1 MASPAFS
8 FCAAVENSVQ
18 MLFIEIE
25 TDPYTA
31 PRLAGNDLKI
41 CKLTYGT
48 GKKLFQIRLRD
59 IPDLLAVIINA
70 DGGFPLVVVCIIGE
84 TIELAVLLDFA
95 ENILTIAP
103 YAVVVIECHADE
115 LKRNIVAICVE
126 PLSALFAVL
135 GNLST
140 DGLAPLTLRTFGLSP
155 RGERGLLL
163 LTSLFK
169 LTPFDRP
176 IYPNTDTD
184 GIENNE

>member
-31 PRLAGNDLKI
+31 TRLAGNDLEI

-48 GKKLFQIRLRD
+48 RKELFQIRLRD

-70 DGGFPLVVVCIIGE
+70 DGGISLVVVCIIGE
-84 TIELAVLLDFA
+84 IIELAALLDFT

-103 YAVVVIECHADE
+103 YAVVVIECHTDE

-126 PLSALFAVL
+126 PLSALATVA
-135 GNLST
+135 GDLST
-140 DGLAPLTLRTFGLSP
+140 NGLEFLAFGAL
-155 RGERGLLL
+155 GL
-163 LTSLFK
+163 
-169 LTPFDRP
+169 PA
-176 IYPNTDTD
+176 
-184 GIENNE
+184 GG

>member
-31 PRLAGNDLKI
+31 TRLAGNDLEI

-48 GKKLFQIRLRD
+48 RKELFQIRLRD

-70 DGGFPLVVVCIIGE
+70 DGGISLVVVCIIGE
-84 TIELAVLLDFA
+84 IIELAVLLDFT

-103 YAVVVIECHADE
+103 YAVVVIECHTDE

-126 PLSALFAVL
+126 PLSALATVA
-135 GNLST
+135 GDLST
-140 DGLAPLTLRTFGLSP
+140 NGLEFLAFGAL
-155 RGERGLLL
+155 GL
-163 LTSLFK
+163 
-169 LTPFDRP
+169 PA
-176 IYPNTDTD
+176 
-184 GIENNE
+184 GG

>member
-1 MASPAFS
+1 MASPAFP

-31 PRLAGNDLKI
+31 TRLAGNDLEI

-48 GKKLFQIRLRD
+48 RKELFQIRLRD

-70 DGGFPLVVVCIIGE
+70 DGGISLVVVCIIGE
-84 TIELAVLLDFA
+84 IIELAVLLDFA

-103 YAVVVIECHADE
+103 YAVVVIECHTDE

-126 PLSALFAVL
+126 PLSALATVA
-135 GNLST
+135 GDLST
-140 DGLAPLTLRTFGLSP
+140 NGLEFLAFGAL
-155 RGERGLLL
+155 GL
-163 LTSLFK
+163 
-169 LTPFDRP
+169 PA
-176 IYPNTDTD
+176 
-184 GIENNE
+184 GG

>member
-31 PRLAGNDLKI
+31 TRLAGNDIEI

-48 GKKLFQIRLRD
+48 RKELFQIRLRD

-70 DGGFPLVVVCIIGE
+70 DGGISLVVVCIIGE
-84 TIELAVLLDFA
+84 IIELAVLLDFA

-103 YAVVVIECHADE
+103 YAVVVIECHTDE

-126 PLSALFAVL
+126 PLSALATVA
-135 GNLST
+135 GDLST
-140 DGLAPLTLRTFGLSP
+140 NGLEFLAFGAL
-155 RGERGLLL
+155 GL
-163 LTSLFK
+163 
-169 LTPFDRP
+169 PA
-176 IYPNTDTD
+176 
-184 GIENNE
+184 GG

>member
-31 PRLAGNDLKI
+31 TRLAGNDLEI

-48 GKKLFQIRLRD
+48 RKELFQIRLRD

-70 DGGFPLVVVCIIGE
+70 DGGISLVVVCIIGE
-84 TIELAVLLDFA
+84 IIELAVLLDFA

-103 YAVVVIECHADE
+103 YAVVVIECHTDE
-115 LKRNIVAICVE
+115 LKRNIVAVCVE
-126 PLSALFAVL
+126 PLSALATVA
-135 GNLST
+135 GDLST
-140 DGLAPLTLRTFGLSP
+140 NGLEFLAFGAL
-155 RGERGLLL
+155 GL
-163 LTSLFK
+163 
-169 LTPFDRP
+169 PA
-176 IYPNTDTD
+176 
-184 GIENNE
+184 GG

>member
-31 PRLAGNDLKI
+31 TRLAGNDLET

-48 GKKLFQIRLRD
+48 RKELFQIRLRD

-70 DGGFPLVVVCIIGE
+70 DGGISLVVVCIIGE
-84 TIELAVLLDFA
+84 IIELAVLLDFA

-103 YAVVVIECHADE
+103 YAVVVIECHTDE

-126 PLSALFAVL
+126 PLSALATVA
-135 GNLST
+135 GDLST
-140 DGLAPLTLRTFGLSP
+140 NGLEFLAFGAL
-155 RGERGLLL
+155 GL
-163 LTSLFK
+163 
-169 LTPFDRP
+169 PA
-176 IYPNTDTD
+176 
-184 GIENNE
+184 GG

>member
-31 PRLAGNDLKI
+31 TRLAGNDLEI

-48 GKKLFQIRLRD
+48 RKELFQIRLRD

-70 DGGFPLVVVCIIGE
+70 DGSISLVVVCIIGE
-84 TIELAVLLDFA
+84 IIELAVLLDFT

-103 YAVVVIECHADE
+103 YAVVVIECHTDE

-126 PLSALFAVL
+126 PLSALATVA
-135 GNLST
+135 GDLST
-140 DGLAPLTLRTFGLSP
+140 NGLEFLAFGLL
-155 RGERGLLL
+155 GL
-163 LTSLFK
+163 
-169 LTPFDRP
+169 PA
-176 IYPNTDTD
+176 
-184 GIENNE
+184 GG

>member
-31 PRLAGNDLKI
+31 TRLAGNDLEI

-48 GKKLFQIRLRD
+48 RKELFQIRLRD

-70 DGGFPLVVVCIIGE
+70 DGGISLVVVCIIRE
-84 TIELAVLLDFA
+84 IIELAVLLDFA

-103 YAVVVIECHADE
+103 YAVVVIECHTDE

-126 PLSALFAVL
+126 PLSALATVA
-135 GNLST
+135 GDLST
-140 DGLAPLTLRTFGLSP
+140 NGLEFLAFGAL
-155 RGERGLLL
+155 GL
-163 LTSLFK
+163 
-169 LTPFDRP
+169 PA
-176 IYPNTDTD
+176 
-184 GIENNE
+184 GG

>member
-31 PRLAGNDLKI
+31 TRLAGNDLEI

-48 GKKLFQIRLRD
+48 RKELFQIRLRD

-70 DGGFPLVVVCIIGE
+70 DGGFSLVVVCIIGE
-84 TIELAVLLDFA
+84 IIELAVLLDFA

-115 LKRNIVAICVE
+115 LKRNICVE
-126 PLSALFAVL
+126 PLSALATVA
-135 GNLST
+135 GDLST
-140 DGLAPLTLRTFGLSP
+140 NGLEFLAFDALGLP
-155 RGERGLLL
+155 AGG
-163 LTSLFK
+163 
-169 LTPFDRP
+169 
-176 IYPNTDTD
+176 
-184 GIENNE
+184 

>member
-31 PRLAGNDLKI
+31 TRLAGNDLEI

-48 GKKLFQIRLRD
+48 RKELFQIRLRD

-70 DGGFPLVVVCIIGE
+70 DGGISLVVVCIIGE
-84 TIELAVLLDFA
+84 IIELAVLLDFA
-95 ENILTIAP
+95 ENNLTIAP
-103 YAVVVIECHADE
+103 YAVVVIECHTDE

-126 PLSALFAVL
+126 PLSALATVA
-135 GNLST
+135 GDLST
-140 DGLAPLTLRTFGLSP
+140 NGLEFLAFGAL
-155 RGERGLLL
+155 GL
-163 LTSLFK
+163 
-169 LTPFDRP
+169 PA
-176 IYPNTDTD
+176 
-184 GIENNE
+184 GG

>member
-1 MASPAFS
+1 MTSPAFS

-31 PRLAGNDLKI
+31 TRLAGNDLEI

-48 GKKLFQIRLRD
+48 RKELFQIRLRD

-70 DGGFPLVVVCIIGE
+70 DGGISLVVVCIIGE
-84 TIELAVLLDFA
+84 IIELAVLLDFA

-103 YAVVVIECHADE
+103 YAVVVIECHTDE

-126 PLSALFAVL
+126 PLSALATVA
-135 GNLST
+135 GDLST
-140 DGLAPLTLRTFGLSP
+140 NGLEFLAFGAL
-155 RGERGLLL
+155 GL
-163 LTSLFK
+163 
-169 LTPFDRP
+169 PA
-176 IYPNTDTD
+176 
-184 GIENNE
+184 GG

>member
-31 PRLAGNDLKI
+31 TRLAGNDLEI

-48 GKKLFQIRLRD
+48 RKELFQIRLRD

-70 DGGFPLVVVCIIGE
+70 DGGISLVVVCIIGE
-84 TIELAVLLDFA
+84 IIELAVLLDFT

-103 YAVVVIECHADE
+103 YAVVVIECRTDE

-126 PLSALFAVL
+126 PLSALATVA
-135 GNLST
+135 GDLST
-140 DGLAPLTLRTFGLSP
+140 NGLEFLAFGAL
-155 RGERGLLL
+155 GL
-163 LTSLFK
+163 
-169 LTPFDRP
+169 PA
-176 IYPNTDTD
+176 
-184 GIENNE
+184 GG

>member
-31 PRLAGNDLKI
+31 TRLAGNDLEI

-48 GKKLFQIRLRD
+48 RKELFQIRLRD

-70 DGGFPLVVVCIIGE
+70 DGGISLVVVCIIGE
-84 TIELAVLLDFA
+84 IIELAVLLDFA

-103 YAVVVIECHADE
+103 YAVVVIECHTDE

-126 PLSALFAVL
+126 PLSALATVARD
-135 GNLST
+135 LST
-140 DGLAPLTLRTFGLSP
+140 NGLEFLAFGSL
-155 RGERGLLL
+155 GL
-163 LTSLFK
+163 
-169 LTPFDRP
+169 PA
-176 IYPNTDTD
+176 
-184 GIENNE
+184 GG

>member
-25 TDPYTA
+25 TNPYTA
-31 PRLAGNDLKI
+31 TRLAGNDLEI

-48 GKKLFQIRLRD
+48 RKELFQIRLRD

-70 DGGFPLVVVCIIGE
+70 DGGISLVVVCIIGE
-84 TIELAVLLDFA
+84 IIELAVLLDFA

-103 YAVVVIECHADE
+103 YAVVVIECHTDE

-126 PLSALFAVL
+126 PLSALATVA
-135 GNLST
+135 GDLST
-140 DGLAPLTLRTFGLSP
+140 NGLEFLAFGAL
-155 RGERGLLL
+155 GL
-163 LTSLFK
+163 
-169 LTPFDRP
+169 PA
-176 IYPNTDTD
+176 
-184 GIENNE
+184 GG

>member
-31 PRLAGNDLKI
+31 TRLAGNDLEI

-48 GKKLFQIRLRD
+48 RKELFQIRLRD

-70 DGGFPLVVVCIIGE
+70 DGGISLVVVCIIGE
-84 TIELAVLLDFA
+84 IIELAVLLDFA

-103 YAVVVIECHADE
+103 YAVVVIECHTDE

-126 PLSALFAVL
+126 PLSALATVA
-135 GNLST
+135 GDLST
-140 DGLAPLTLRTFGLSP
+140 NGLEFLACGALGLP
-155 RGERGLLL
+155 AGG
-163 LTSLFK
+163 
-169 LTPFDRP
+169 
-176 IYPNTDTD
+176 
-184 GIENNE
+184 

>member
-31 PRLAGNDLKI
+31 TRLAGNDLEI

-48 GKKLFQIRLRD
+48 RKELFQIRLRD
-59 IPDLLAVIINA
+59 IPDLLAAIINA
-70 DGGFPLVVVCIIGE
+70 DGGISLVVVCIIGE
-84 TIELAVLLDFA
+84 IIELAVLLDFA

-103 YAVVVIECHADE
+103 YAVVVIECHTDE

-126 PLSALFAVL
+126 PLSALATVA
-135 GNLST
+135 GDLST
-140 DGLAPLTLRTFGLSP
+140 NGLEFLAFGAL
-155 RGERGLLL
+155 GL
-163 LTSLFK
+163 
-169 LTPFDRP
+169 PA
-176 IYPNTDTD
+176 
-184 GIENNE
+184 GG

>member
-31 PRLAGNDLKI
+31 TRLAGNDLEI

-48 GKKLFQIRLRD
+48 RKELFQIRLRD

-70 DGGFPLVVVCIIGE
+70 DGGISLVVVCIIGE
-84 TIELAVLLDFA
+84 IIELAVLLDFT

-103 YAVVVIECHADE
+103 YAVVVIECHTDE

-126 PLSALFAVL
+126 PLSALATVA
-135 GNLST
+135 GDLST
-140 DGLAPLTLRTFGLSP
+140 NGLEFLAFGAL
-155 RGERGLLL
+155 GLQA
-163 LTSLFK
+163 
-169 LTPFDRP
+169 
-176 IYPNTDTD
+176 
-184 GIENNE
+184 GG

>member
-31 PRLAGNDLKI
+31 TRLAGNDLEI

-48 GKKLFQIRLRD
+48 RKELFQIRLRD

-70 DGGFPLVVVCIIGE
+70 D
-84 TIELAVLLDFA
+84 
-95 ENILTIAP
+95 
-103 YAVVVIECHADE
+103 E

-126 PLSALFAVL
+126 PLSALATVA
-135 GNLST
+135 GDLST
-140 DGLAPLTLRTFGLSP
+140 NGLGFLAFGSL
-155 RGERGLLL
+155 GL
-163 LTSLFK
+163 
-169 LTPFDRP
+169 PA
-176 IYPNTDTD
+176 
-184 GIENNE
+184 GG

>member
-31 PRLAGNDLKI
+31 TRLAGNDLEI

-48 GKKLFQIRLRD
+48 RKELFQIRLRD

-70 DGGFPLVVVCIIGE
+70 DGGISLIVVCIIGE
-84 TIELAVLLDFA
+84 IIELAVLLDFA

-103 YAVVVIECHADE
+103 YAVVVIECHTDE

-126 PLSALFAVL
+126 PLSALATVA
-135 GNLST
+135 GDLST
-140 DGLAPLTLRTFGLSP
+140 NGLEFLAFGAL
-155 RGERGLLL
+155 GL
-163 LTSLFK
+163 
-169 LTPFDRP
+169 PA
-176 IYPNTDTD
+176 
-184 GIENNE
+184 GG

>member
-31 PRLAGNDLKI
+31 TRLAGNDLEI

-48 GKKLFQIRLRD
+48 RKELFQIRLRD

-70 DGGFPLVVVCIIGE
+70 DGAISLVVVCIIGE
-84 TIELAVLLDFA
+84 IIELAVLLDFA

-103 YAVVVIECHADE
+103 YAVVVIECHTDE

-126 PLSALFAVL
+126 PLSALATVA
-135 GNLST
+135 GDLST
-140 DGLAPLTLRTFGLSP
+140 NGLEFLAFGAL
-155 RGERGLLL
+155 GL
-163 LTSLFK
+163 
-169 LTPFDRP
+169 PA
-176 IYPNTDTD
+176 
-184 GIENNE
+184 GG

>member
-31 PRLAGNDLKI
+31 TRLAGNDLEI

-48 GKKLFQIRLRD
+48 RKELFQIRLRD

-70 DGGFPLVVVCIIGE
+70 DGGISLVVICIIGE
-84 TIELAVLLDFA
+84 IIELAVLLDFA

-103 YAVVVIECHADE
+103 YAVVVIECHTDE

-126 PLSALFAVL
+126 PLSALATVA
-135 GNLST
+135 GDLST
-140 DGLAPLTLRTFGLSP
+140 NGLEFLAFGAL
-155 RGERGLLL
+155 GL
-163 LTSLFK
+163 
-169 LTPFDRP
+169 PA
-176 IYPNTDTD
+176 
-184 GIENNE
+184 GG

>member
-8 FCAAVENSVQ
+8 FCAAVENCVQ

-31 PRLAGNDLKI
+31 TRLAGNDLEI

-48 GKKLFQIRLRD
+48 RKELFQIRLRD

-70 DGGFPLVVVCIIGE
+70 DGGISLVVVCIIGE
-84 TIELAVLLDFA
+84 IIELAVLLDFT

-103 YAVVVIECHADE
+103 YAVVVIECHTDE

-126 PLSALFAVL
+126 PLSALATVA
-135 GNLST
+135 GDLST
-140 DGLAPLTLRTFGLSP
+140 NGLEFLAFGAL
-155 RGERGLLL
+155 GL
-163 LTSLFK
+163 
-169 LTPFDRP
+169 PA
-176 IYPNTDTD
+176 
-184 GIENNE
+184 GG

>member
-31 PRLAGNDLKI
+31 TRLAGNDLEI

-48 GKKLFQIRLRD
+48 RKELFQIRLRD

-70 DGGFPLVVVCIIGE
+70 DGGISLVVVCIIGE
-84 TIELAVLLDFA
+84 ISELAVLLDFA

-103 YAVVVIECHADE
+103 YAVVVIECHTDE

-126 PLSALFAVL
+126 PLSALATVA
-135 GNLST
+135 GDLST
-140 DGLAPLTLRTFGLSP
+140 NGLEFLAFGAL
-155 RGERGLLL
+155 GL
-163 LTSLFK
+163 
-169 LTPFDRP
+169 PA
-176 IYPNTDTD
+176 
-184 GIENNE
+184 GG

>member
-8 FCAAVENSVQ
+8 FCSAVENYVQ

-31 PRLAGNDLKI
+31 TRLAGNDLEI

-48 GKKLFQIRLRD
+48 RKELFQIRLRD

-70 DGGFPLVVVCIIGE
+70 DGGISLVVVCIIGE
-84 TIELAVLLDFA
+84 IIELAVLLDFA

-103 YAVVVIECHADE
+103 YAVVVIECHTDE

-126 PLSALFAVL
+126 PLSALATVA
-135 GNLST
+135 GDLST
-140 DGLAPLTLRTFGLSP
+140 NGLEFLAFGAL
-155 RGERGLLL
+155 GL
-163 LTSLFK
+163 
-169 LTPFDRP
+169 PA
-176 IYPNTDTD
+176 
-184 GIENNE
+184 GG

>member
-31 PRLAGNDLKI
+31 TRLAGNDLEI

-48 GKKLFQIRLRD
+48 RKELFQIRLRD

-70 DGGFPLVVVCIIGE
+70 DGGISLVVVCIIGE
-84 TIELAVLLDFA
+84 IIELAVLLDFA

-103 YAVVVIECHADE
+103 YAVVVIECHTDE

-126 PLSALFAVL
+126 PLSALATVA
-135 GNLST
+135 GDLST
-140 DGLAPLTLRTFGLSP
+140 NGLEFLAFGALSLP
-155 RGERGLLL
+155 AGG
-163 LTSLFK
+163 
-169 LTPFDRP
+169 
-176 IYPNTDTD
+176 
-184 GIENNE
+184 

>member
-8 FCAAVENSVQ
+8 FCATVENSVQ

-31 PRLAGNDLKI
+31 TRLAGNDLEI
-41 CKLTYGT
+41 CKLAYGT
-48 GKKLFQIRLRD
+48 GKELFQICLRD

-70 DGGFPLVVVCIIGE
+70 DGGFSLVVVCIIGE
-84 TIELAVLLDFA
+84 IIKLAVLLDFA

-126 PLSALFAVL
+126 PLSALATVA
-135 GNLST
+135 GDLST
-140 DGLAPLTLRTFGLSP
+140 NGLEFLAFGAL
-155 RGERGLLL
+155 GL
-163 LTSLFK
+163 
-169 LTPFDRP
+169 PA
-176 IYPNTDTD
+176 
-184 GIENNE
+184 GG

>member
-31 PRLAGNDLKI
+31 TRLAGNDLEI

-48 GKKLFQIRLRD
+48 RKELFQIRLRD
-59 IPDLLAVIINA
+59 IPDLLTVIINA
-70 DGGFPLVVVCIIGE
+70 DGGISLVVVCIIGE
-84 TIELAVLLDFA
+84 IIELAVLLDFA

-103 YAVVVIECHADE
+103 YAVVVIECHTDE

-126 PLSALFAVL
+126 PLSALATVA
-135 GNLST
+135 GDLST
-140 DGLAPLTLRTFGLSP
+140 NGLEFLAFGAL
-155 RGERGLLL
+155 GL
-163 LTSLFK
+163 
-169 LTPFDRP
+169 PA
-176 IYPNTDTD
+176 
-184 GIENNE
+184 GG

>member
-8 FCAAVENSVQ
+8 FCAAMENSVQ

-31 PRLAGNDLKI
+31 TRLAGNDLEI

-48 GKKLFQIRLRD
+48 RKELFQIRLRD

-70 DGGFPLVVVCIIGE
+70 DGGISLVVVCIIGE
-84 TIELAVLLDFA
+84 IIELAVLLDFT

-103 YAVVVIECHADE
+103 YAVVVIECHTDE

-126 PLSALFAVL
+126 PLSALATVA
-135 GNLST
+135 GDLST
-140 DGLAPLTLRTFGLSP
+140 NGLEFLAFGAL
-155 RGERGLLL
+155 GL
-163 LTSLFK
+163 
-169 LTPFDRP
+169 PA
-176 IYPNTDTD
+176 
-184 GIENNE
+184 GG

>member
-31 PRLAGNDLKI
+31 TRLAGNDLEI

-48 GKKLFQIRLRD
+48 RKELFQIRLRD

-70 DGGFPLVVVCIIGE
+70 DGGISLVVVCIIGE
-84 TIELAVLLDFA
+84 IIELAVLLDFA

-103 YAVVVIECHADE
+103 YTVVVIECHTDE

-126 PLSALFAVL
+126 PLSALATVA
-135 GNLST
+135 GDLST
-140 DGLAPLTLRTFGLSP
+140 NGLEFLAFGAL
-155 RGERGLLL
+155 GL
-163 LTSLFK
+163 
-169 LTPFDRP
+169 PA
-176 IYPNTDTD
+176 
-184 GIENNE
+184 GG